1 MHKVNFILR
10 SVSCMSRFSYN
21 SPQKNCLGHYQLG
34 KYTVIIPV
42 GLFVVN
48 FIKGFLIV
56 LDLPLWN
63 HTMLV
68 RTVRAQTKDFGGTIV
83 TVIDDFQIPL
93 VW

>member
-1 MHKVNFILR
+1 
-10 SVSCMSRFSYN
+10 MSRFSYN

-68 RTVRAQTKDFGGTIV
+68 SWTVRAQTEDFGGTIV
-83 TVIDDFQIPL
+83 NVIDDFQIPL

>member
-1 MHKVNFILR
+1 
-10 SVSCMSRFSYN
+10 MSRFSYN

-34 KYTVIIPV
+34 KYTVIISV

-68 RTVRAQTKDFGGTIV
+68 RTVRAQTEDFGVTIV